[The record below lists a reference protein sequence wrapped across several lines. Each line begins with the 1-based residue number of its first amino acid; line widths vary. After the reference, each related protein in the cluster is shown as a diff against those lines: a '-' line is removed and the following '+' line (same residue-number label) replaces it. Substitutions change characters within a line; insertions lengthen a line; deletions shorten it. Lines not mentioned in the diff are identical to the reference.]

1 MKTAAPTP
9 IASVRRRERRHHRGG
24 FTLGELMM
32 SLAIGS
38 VVCATTMTGVVFL
51 QKSYAA
57 TEQYA
62 TSMADQMRVL
72 DYLALDMRRAS
83 TVKIDSDT
91 LALTLPG
98 YFTYDKTDA
107 AHRNPL
113 PAWPSV
119 DASSVRAVYNAGSA
133 VPTVT
138 YRFDKASGQLQR
150 QEAYSD
156 GTVSTW
162 QIVASQVSA
171 FPNITIDALDPR
183 KYTVSLSFRPT
194 FETYD
199 TPDSNLITLATVVYL
214 RNP

>member
-1 MKTAAPTP
+1 MKTSLPGAAFR
-9 IASVRRRERRHHRGG
+9 SGRRGRRRCGG
-24 FTLGELMM
+24 FTMGELMM

-62 TSMADQMRVL
+62 TSMGDQTRVL

-83 TVKIDSDT
+83 AVKIDTDS
-91 LALTLPG
+91 LSLTLPG
-98 YFTYDKTDA
+98 YFTYDKADTV
-107 AHRNPL
+107 HRNPL

-119 DASSVRAVYNAGSA
+119 DTSSTRAVYNAGA
-133 VPTVT
+133 VAPTVS

-150 QEAYSD
+150 QEVYSD
-156 GTVSTW
+156 GAVSAW
-162 QIVASQVSA
+162 QVTASQVKA
-171 FPNITIDALDPR
+171 FPTITVDPNDPR
-183 KYTVSLSFRPT
+183 KYTVSLSFQPT